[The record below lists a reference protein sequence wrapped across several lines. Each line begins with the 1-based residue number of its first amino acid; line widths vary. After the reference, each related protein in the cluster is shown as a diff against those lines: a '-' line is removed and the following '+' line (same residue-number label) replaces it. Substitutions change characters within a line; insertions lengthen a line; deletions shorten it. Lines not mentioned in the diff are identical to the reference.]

1 MYKLR
6 DWIDPTRLDS
16 YNLSQNPAPAAVE
29 WLQEHPKY
37 IDWHGLSRNPHA
49 MHILKR
55 HPDRIDWYHM
65 SVNPA
70 ALDLLEQHP
79 DKIDL
84 YMLSENPGVMPQ
96 PKKHGVNLVEMNPEK
111 IVDWNQDQWEALSK
125 HPDIFVYDY
134 DAMRTTKA
142 PLHEELVRVLFH
154 PDNLHMFDGWG
165 VWLRLRLTP
174 CPPLPLS
181 PPLFFGC
188 KYRQV

>member
-16 YNLSQNPAPAAVE
+16 YNLSQNPAPAAVA
-29 WLQEHPKY
+29 WLEEHPKY

-84 YMLSENPGVMPQ
+84 YMLSRNPGVTPQ
-96 PKKHGVNLVEMNPEK
+96 PKKHGVHLEEMAPEE
-111 IVDWNQDQWEALSK
+111 IADWNQDQWKQDQWEALSK

-142 PLHEELVRVLFH
+142 PLHEELVQVLFH

-165 VWLRLRLTP
+165 VWLRLTP
-174 CPPLPLS
+174 CPPLL
-181 PPLFFGC
+181 L
-188 KYRQV
+188 